1 MSARLR
7 AGSVNP
13 DFAAVAATGEL
24 ERVLGAL
31 LTIALIAAV
40 AMVVV
45 CAAVWAITA
54 HTGNWA
60 TAARART
67 GVLVALAG
75 AGLTGAA
82 LTWTNWLLHTGAS
95 L

>member
-1 MSARLR
+1 MTARLR
-7 AGSVNP
+7 AGPVRP

-24 ERVLGAL
+24 ERVVGAL
-31 LTIALIAAV
+31 LTVALITAV

-45 CAAVWAITA
+45 CAAVWALTA
-54 HTGNWA
+54 HTGNWS

-82 LTWTNWLLHTGAS
+82 LAWTNWLLDTGAR